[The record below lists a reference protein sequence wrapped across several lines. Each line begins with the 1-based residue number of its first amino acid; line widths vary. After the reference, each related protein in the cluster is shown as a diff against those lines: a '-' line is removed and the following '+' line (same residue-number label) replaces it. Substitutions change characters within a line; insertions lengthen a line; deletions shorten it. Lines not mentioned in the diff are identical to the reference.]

1 MKKLISSG
9 KDAEYAPD
17 IAARIDWASVKGLFI
32 LDMQYAGKPEKW
44 DFWPCVVFHDDTWLE
59 LSHDGDIATARQ
71 FCARL
76 SALHDKHMR
85 DWTRPAPSGLTLE
98 TPEGNLANYLQRI
111 GPDGEE
117 TEPLWG
123 AGWELTDHLFQNGAT
138 DADLLHQI
146 EQAERKAPGSRAIIR
161 SEAVQRWQMLHAAN
175 AKPEP
180 KQEGLS

>member
-1 MKKLISSG
+1 MSKLISSG
-9 KDAEYAPD
+9 KDAEYEPN
-17 IAARIDWASVKGLFI
+17 IEARIDWASVKGLFI

-59 LSHDGDIATARQ
+59 LSHDGDITEARQ
-71 FCARL
+71 MCARL
-76 SALHDKHMR
+76 SALHDKPMR

-123 AGWELTDHLFQNGAT
+123 AGWELTDHLFQSGAT
-138 DADLLHQI
+138 ADDLLHHI
-146 EQAERKAPGSRAIIR
+146 ERAERKAGACQGILR
-161 SEAVQRWQMLHAAN
+161 SEAVQRWLMLHAAN

-180 KQEGLS
+180 KPEGTA

>member
-9 KDAEYAPD
+9 KDAEYEPD
-17 IAARIDWASVKGLFI
+17 IEVCIEWASVKGLFI
-32 LDMQYAGKPEKW
+32 IAMQYAGEPERW
-44 DFWPCVVFHDDTWLE
+44 DFWPCVLFRDETWLE
-59 LSHDGDIATARQ
+59 LSQHGDITEARQ
-71 FCARL
+71 ICACL
-76 SALHDKHMR
+76 SALHDKPMR

-117 TEPLWG
+117 AEPLWG
-123 AGWELTDHLFQNGAT
+123 AGWELTDHLFQRGAT

-161 SEAVQRWQMLHAAN
+161 SEAVHRWRMLHAAN
-175 AKPEP
+175 AKSEP
-180 KQEGLS
+180 KQGELA